1 MSPKLPGKERDMT
14 TRHSLS
20 NGAAVR
26 TSRLLLVAAI
36 LLAAHGQS
44 LDWKGLP
51 SVYAGAQVLQPDQ
64 FKEASDVFSGD
75 ILSAF
80 PTLTGRFTSDLER
93 KVFLGSAEADS
104 LRRLLRTRRPGLLAT
119 PYVIKL
125 SDMLPKYDVEE
136 QAFVLKLGTE
146 NLLGCRLPSDAPYQ
160 EVEAL
165 KRYLRHTVP
174 YWTPDGRAEERE
186 AANGRAKDIWFDD
199 LPPVSASS
207 FLHAF
212 YRRLKVR
219 IPDADQ
225 ALTLERKRESVS
237 AWLGFQLTGEV
248 HKSSKGWDEYSTT
261 LWGGT
266 WYSLKAEKPAIFLV
280 DPSGVVLLHRQY

>member
-1 MSPKLPGKERDMT
+1 MT
-14 TRHSLS
+14 TRDTLS
-20 NGAAVR
+20 TGAAVR
-26 TSRLLLVAAI
+26 ISCPLLVAAI
-36 LLAAHGQS
+36 LLTAYGQG

-51 SVYAGAQVLQPDQ
+51 SVYAGAQVLQPDR

-75 ILSAF
+75 ILIAF
-80 PTLTGRFTSDLER
+80 PTLMGRFTSDLER

-104 LRRLLRTRRPGLLAT
+104 LRRSLRTRRPGLLAT

-125 SDMLPKYDVEE
+125 SDTLPEYDVEE
-136 QAFVLKLGTE
+136 QAFVLKLGKE
-146 NLLGCRLPSDAPYQ
+146 NLLGCRNPSDAPYQ

-165 KRYLRHTVP
+165 KRHLRHTVP
-174 YWTPDGRAEERE
+174 YWSPAGRAEERE
-186 AANGRAKDIWFDD
+186 AANGRTTDIWFDD

-207 FLHAF
+207 FFNEF

-225 ALTLERKRESVS
+225 ALTLERKRECVS
-237 AWLGFQLTGEV
+237 AWLGFRLTGEV
-248 HKSSKGWDEYSTT
+248 QKSSKGWDEYSAA

-280 DPSGVVLLHRQY
+280 DPSGAVLLQRQY